1 MEVLKSRVKALLFLG
16 LCFVLL
22 LLLLPLGIFNHH
34 FKASGPSVNAITIN
48 STGILNRVRVHL
60 SPIANVTFYEC
71 AVTGNKGNST
81 LPGLNISQSAQRAL
95 TDNNPN
101 TVVFGKDVFDIV
113 PIQNISIMNL
123 PGPDLVVTE
132 MGGPEQFSLSIYN
145 QTTGIFSHEHKFLP
159 IATSD
164 KNVCHTQINRSLINL
179 DSFGVPN
186 NSSVPI
192 LHFDNLRKPG
202 CCPGPGSDGSE
213 IADVTIL
220 HQKEIRDVRPT
231 SK

>member
-1 MEVLKSRVKALLFLG
+1 MEFLKSRVKALLFLG
-16 LCFVLL
+16 VCFVLL

-34 FKASGPSVNAITIN
+34 FKASRQSVNAITIN

-71 AVTGNKGNST
+71 AATGNNGSST

-132 MGGPEQFSLSIYN
+132 MGGPEQFSLSTYN
-145 QTTGIFSHEHKFLP
+145 KTAGSFTHEKKFMP
-159 IATSD
+159 SATSD
-164 KNVCHTQINRSLINL
+164 KNVCRMQINRSLIDL

-192 LHFDNLRKPG
+192 LHFDNLGTPG
-202 CCPGPGSDGSE
+202 CCSGPGSD